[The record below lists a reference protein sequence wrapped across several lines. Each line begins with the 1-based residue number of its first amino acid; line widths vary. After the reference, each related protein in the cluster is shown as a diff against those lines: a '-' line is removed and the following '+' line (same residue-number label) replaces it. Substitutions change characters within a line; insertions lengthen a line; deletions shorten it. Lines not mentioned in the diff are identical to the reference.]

1 MKLSDRTPNDLRDM
15 ARRAREMTSIGELGR
30 QFRFVMLASA
40 LLGVL
45 TGLGVVAFDYL
56 VGERLLPF
64 VLDLPVG
71 VYVAAPLVGFLVSY
85 LLVRRAVPS
94 GDHGTTDAYVR
105 AYHQRHSNMPLKDL
119 AGKLAASA
127 ATLGF
132 GGAMGF
138 EGPSILIG
146 GTLGSAST
154 SRRFRRWMPTQA
166 TRPMIVAGAAAGV
179 AAVFKAPLTGVV
191 FALEVPFQEDLARRA
206 LLPAL
211 VAAASSYLVFASFL
225 GTEPIMPI
233 SGAAPFGMAEVT
245 GMLLLGVACGV
256 LARIGAWSIRLAKGL
271 TLPAWQR
278 AVGAGVALAVLA
290 FASVQ
295 LFGEPLSLGPGYRT
309 VGWAVEAH
317 RGFWLLV
324 VLFAIRAAATWF
336 AVAGGGVGGLFIPL
350 VVQGA
355 VTGAAVQALVGI
367 GNATLFPV
375 VGVAAFLGAG
385 YRTPLAGVAFVA
397 EATGQ
402 HGFVVPALIAAVA
415 AQVVM
420 GNASFSPYQHREREG
435 RLESLLSVPV
445 SAVMNALAETVPA
458 DASIAD
464 FNKMQ
469 IQRRHRWFPVVAN
482 GRYLGT
488 MSLLEASTVPSDR
501 WDRVRVERVMR
512 WDLPTVEHNATLRSA
527 IQRMERAGTKRL
539 AVLEDRQVVGVL
551 TQRDIAEFESS
562 DTGVE
567 LSRDL

>member
-1 MKLSDRTPNDLRDM
+1 MRIADRAPTDLREM
-15 ARRAREMTSIGELGR
+15 ARRARAATSIGELGR
-30 QFRFVMLASA
+30 QFRFVMLGAA

-45 TGLGVVAFDYL
+45 TGLGVVAFDFL
-56 VGERLLPF
+56 VGEQLLPA
-64 VLDLPVG
+64 LLGLPVG
-71 VYVAAPLVGFLVSY
+71 VTVAAPLVGFVLTY
-85 LLVRRAVPS
+85 LLVHHTVPS

-105 AYHQRHSNMPLKDL
+105 AYHKRHAQLPLRDL
-119 AGKLAASA
+119 WGKLAASA

-146 GTLGSAST
+146 GTLGTVST
-154 SRRFRRWMPTQA
+154 ARRFRRWMPAQA
-166 TRPMIVAGAAAGV
+166 ARTMIVAGAAAGV

-225 GTEPIMPI
+225 GTEPILPI
-233 SGAAPFGMAEVT
+233 SGTAPFSMAEVT

-256 LARIGAWSIRLAKGL
+256 LARIGAWSIRHAKAL
-271 TLPAWQR
+271 TLPSWQR
-278 AVGAGVALAVLA
+278 AVGAGVALSVLA
-290 FASVQ
+290 LVSIR

-309 VGWAVEAH
+309 VAWAVEAH

-324 VLFAIRAAATWF
+324 VLFAVRAAATWL

-367 GNATLFPV
+367 RNASLFPV

-420 GNASFSPYQHREREG
+420 GRASFSPYQHREREG
-435 RLESLLSVPV
+435 RLEALLSIPV
-445 SAVMNALAETVPA
+445 SVVMNPNPETVPA
-458 DASIAD
+458 DANIAD
-464 FNKMQ
+464 FNRLQ
-469 IQRRHRWFPVVAN
+469 IERRHRWFPVVSD
-482 GRYLGT
+482 GRYLGS

-501 WDRVRVERVMR
+501 WERVRVERVMR

-527 IQRMERAGTKRL
+527 IQRMERAGAKRM
-539 AVLEDRQVVGVL
+539 AVLDDRQVVGVL
-551 TQRDIAEFESS
+551 TQRDIAEFERDE
-562 DTGVE
+562 DTE
-567 LSRDL
+567 EPSRDL